1 MFFLPFHSNSLIVLK
16 AKQYARLS
24 NEVKYKNQPS
34 IQCRVC
40 STINISKN
48 ENKFLSTSPTTLI
61 LSTLV
66 SEFWQR
72 IQMWEIMFLAGGGGC
87 WSVVENGAS
96 RVG

>member
-1 MFFLPFHSNSLIVLK
+1 MLK

-24 NEVKYKNQPS
+24 N
-34 IQCRVC
+34 RVC

-72 IQMWEIMFLAGGGGC
+72 IQMWEIMLMAGGGGGGLEC
-87 WSVVENGAS
+87 GREWCQQS
-96 RVG
+96 RLVGIPYI